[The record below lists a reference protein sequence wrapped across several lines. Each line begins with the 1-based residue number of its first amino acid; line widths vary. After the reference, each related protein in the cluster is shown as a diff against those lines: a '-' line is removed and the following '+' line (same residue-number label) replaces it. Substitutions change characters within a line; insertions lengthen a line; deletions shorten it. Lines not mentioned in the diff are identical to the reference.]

1 MLTLYRLAHVLI
13 AFVWFAAVFAAHW
26 NAMQARRATTWATRA
41 TLFSVNRDLSTRV
54 ALPML
59 FMVGLV
65 GNIYAMQM
73 GYTMKTS
80 LSFMVAN
87 GLWAAMVLV
96 ALFVELPAAGAL
108 GALAHAAAAANA
120 TSDPAGWDRELKRW
134 RAANG
139 AILLGFF
146 LMLGVMISPWAPR
159 P

>member
-26 NAMQARRATTWATRA
+26 NAMQARRASTWAARA
-41 TLFSVNRDLSTRV
+41 TLFAVNRDLATRV

>member
-26 NAMQARRATTWATRA
+26 NAMQARRATTWAARA
-41 TLFSVNRDLSTRV
+41 TLFSVNRDLATRV

-108 GALAHAAAAANA
+108 GRCRTPRRPRAPRA
-120 TSDPAGWDRELKRW
+120 TRPAGT
-134 RAANG
+134 ASSSAG
-139 AILLGFF
+139 
-146 LMLGVMISPWAPR
+146 APR
-159 P
+159 MVRSCWASSSCWA